1 MGNTYSKILS
11 RSSMENIRDF
21 HRSQKN
27 DIESVKKEI
36 NELTNFIDDKIKIE
50 TDHYKYIDKEKFEE
64 FSEVQKLINPSDLV
78 IKLESLK
85 DSIINADIVLE
96 KDEKFIN
103 TIIDKLHDIED
114 AEELIDFFK
123 DIWNKDM
130 GKKNLSNF
138 IVFLDHL
145 SIVEN
150 YILQSNSNFKA
161 LKYFTKVSKQRLANL
176 KSFLNEYSK
185 MKGGFLGRRS
195 WFKGDAIALLSKKI
209 ASTVGIIKVLDLKN
223 DSDKI
228 QETLDEYSILSDIT
242 KNKL

>member
-1 MGNTYSKILS
+1 M
-11 RSSMENIRDF
+11 
-21 HRSQKN
+21 
-27 DIESVKKEI
+27 
-36 NELTNFIDDKIKIE
+36 
-50 TDHYKYIDKEKFEE
+50 
-64 FSEVQKLINPSDLV
+64 
-78 IKLESLK
+78 
-85 DSIINADIVLE
+85 
-96 KDEKFIN
+96 
-103 TIIDKLHDIED
+103 
-114 AEELIDFFK
+114 
-123 DIWNKDM
+123 
-130 GKKNLSNF
+130 SNF

-228 QETLDEYSILSDIT
+228 QETLEQRSLYTFKVKEFIFDEENLEEAIL
-242 KNKL
+242 KLSLPINFLSELSKINF